1 MITNAYGIEN
11 PNMIQNVY
19 APQDAMTHNSYA
31 PEESYMAQTN
41 YHYYT
46 NKEWPP
52 PQFQIDLTF
61 VQPASI
67 IRSLG
72 LMQNL
77 TNAHNC

>member
-52 PQFQIDLTF
+52 PQF
-61 VQPASI
+61 
-67 IRSLG
+67 
-72 LMQNL
+72 
-77 TNAHNC
+77 